1 MSIPSGSYTFGPE
14 QATLTVHTGKGGAA
28 AKAGHNLTI
37 DVTDWSAELQIADDP
52 AQTTVTLSADPRSLT
67 VREGHGGMQTLG
79 DDDKAGIAQTIDD
92 EVLKGRPIAFASDT
106 VASDGNGG
114 PLRVS
119 GRLTLYGNEV
129 PVTFEL
135 TCADGETLTGTATLR
150 QSDWG
155 IKPYSTLFGT
165 LKVLDDVRIDFAG
178 QLGGA

>member
-1 MSIPSGSYTFGPE
+1 MSIPPGSYTFGPE

-79 DDDKAGIAQTIDD
+79 EDDKTGIAKTIHDD
-92 EVLKGRPIAFASDT
+92 VLKGHPIAFTSET
-106 VASDGNGG
+106 VTSDGNGG

-119 GRLTLYGNEV
+119 GNLTLYGRQA

-135 TCADGETLTGTATLR
+135 SADDGGALSGTATVR

-165 LKVLDDVRIDFAG
+165 LKVLDDVRIDFSG
-178 QLGGA
+178 QLDGD